1 MSALLAA
8 AKGALG
14 GFSAGG
20 IGGAIF
26 GAGAGL
32 FGGGNGG
39 PNIAKSLSQQVG
51 CTIRQ
56 SDANNARALIKQGVD
71 PCTMQ
76 NIRADSAPNRTDLF
90 PLPGIGGPV
99 GVPTMARPPVTVSQ
113 QPTVTGPGG
122 TPMMART
129 GGGALEFTAT
139 GLIRNV
145 IVNGRRISR
154 KNAAAFIRKAGMDV
168 GAQGLGL
175 SLQQAAMVVLQQSA
189 RPRRRKGISGAQITQ
204 AKRVINTIN
213 SMAKSLGC
221 ATPRR
226 RAPARKTS
234 CR

>member
-8 AKGALG
+8 AKGAIG

-20 IGGAIF
+20 LAGGIF
-26 GAGAGL
+26 GGLSGL

-56 SDANNARALIKQGVD
+56 SDANQARALIAKGID
-71 PCTMQ
+71 PCTGQ
-76 NIRADSAPNRTDLF
+76 NTRADSAANRTDLF
-90 PLPGIGGPV
+90 PTPGIGGQPIPV
-99 GVPTMARPPVTVSQ
+99 FSTPAAPAPVV
-113 QPTVTGPGG
+113 VGPGG
-122 TPMMART
+122 TSMVARA

-175 SLQQAAMVVLQQSA
+175 SLQQAAMVVLQQSS

-213 SMAKSLGC
+213 SMAKQLGC
-221 ATPRR
+221 STPRR

>member
-8 AKGALG
+8 AKGAIG

-20 IGGAIF
+20 IGGAIL

-39 PNIAKSLSQQVG
+39 PNIAKSLSRQVG

-56 SDANNARALIKQGVD
+56 SDAPQARALIAKGID
-71 PCTMQ
+71 PCTGQ
-76 NIRADSAPNRTDLF
+76 NTRADSAPNRTDLF
-90 PLPGIGGPV
+90 PTV
-99 GVPTMARPPVTVSQ
+99 GVPTVATQPIPVFNAPV
-113 QPTVTGPGG
+113 VTGPGG
-122 TPMMART
+122 TPMQARS

-168 GAQGLGL
+168 GAQGLGI

-221 ATPRR
+221 STPRR